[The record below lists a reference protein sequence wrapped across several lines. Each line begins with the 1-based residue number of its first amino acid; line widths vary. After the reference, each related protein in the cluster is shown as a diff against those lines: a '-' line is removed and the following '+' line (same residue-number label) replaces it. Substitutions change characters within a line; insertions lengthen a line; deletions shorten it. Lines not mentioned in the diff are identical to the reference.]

1 MNFEKII
8 KQLSTCIAGFI
19 MFALAAGVYLNIKGF
34 GFDANGNIALI
45 NSAHAAEPE
54 LGEPRTLAPNVVIPG
69 GRSLGSQSA
78 PVTIYEYSSLG
89 CTHCAYF
96 HLDTLPLLEKSY
108 IKQGKV
114 RLVFSSF
121 PLDKSSLKAAM
132 LAACMPND
140 KYFDFINLLFEHQRS
155 WGLAFNTEKALAQYA
170 EQTGMSQDKAYAC
183 MQDKQMAQELVDRR
197 QRAIQ
202 TIKIQGTPTFVIAT
216 RDSREVIFGAPTF
229 EELKTIIDKKL
240 KQGW

>member
-1 MNFEKII
+1 M
-8 KQLSTCIAGFI
+8 S
-19 MFALAAGVYLNIKGF
+19 IKGF

-45 NSAHAAEPE
+45 KSAQASEADANTPH
-54 LGEPRTLAPNVVIPG
+54 TLATNVVIPG
-69 GRSLGSQSA
+69 GRSLGSKSA

-155 WGLAFNTEKALAQYA
+155 WGLAFNTEKALAKYA
-170 EQTGMSQDKAYAC
+170 MQAGLSQDKAYAC
-183 MQDKQMAQELVDRR
+183 MQDKHTAQELVDRR

-202 TIKIQGTPTFVIAT
+202 AINIQGTPTFVIAT
-216 RDSREVIFGAPTF
+216 RTSREVIFGAPTF
-229 EELKTIIDKKL
+229 DELKTIIDKKL
-240 KQGW
+240 KQG